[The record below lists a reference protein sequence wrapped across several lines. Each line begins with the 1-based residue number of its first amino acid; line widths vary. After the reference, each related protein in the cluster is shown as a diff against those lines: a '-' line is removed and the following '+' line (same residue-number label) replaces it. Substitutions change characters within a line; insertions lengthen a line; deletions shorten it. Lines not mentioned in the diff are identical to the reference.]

1 MNKTIKLFFMVAIL
15 LSCCW
20 GADAA
25 SRAKKFK
32 MKDQGLSRIYYFYA
46 PENLKKDAPLVM
58 VLHGYS
64 DKAEDYSPEMMD
76 LADQYGFAVCFPQGS
91 KDVYDKNC
99 WNVKY
104 PWQADM
110 KVDDAQFIRT
120 LVGELQEKYELSH
133 QNVFCTGMSN
143 GGEMT
148 YLLAYQCADLFSAV
162 APIGGLVFE
171 WMYRELTPSRAVPL
185 MEVHGTADDISYW
198 NGDLTNSG
206 GWGWYVSVPM
216 AISAWAYMDRCTAV
230 NVRSLGKLDKEGAH
244 EVILHTYTGGTDGA
258 EVRLYEVVG
267 GDHSWSTESLNTE
280 KEIWDF
286 FCKYM
291 K

>member
-1 MNKTIKLFFMVAIL
+1 MLAVL
-15 LSCCW
+15 LSFS
-20 GADAA
+20 GKAVAV
-25 SRAKKFK
+25 SRAEKFV
-32 MKDQGLSRIYYFYA
+32 MKNQGTERVYYFYA
-46 PENLKKDAPLVM
+46 PEKMKKNAPLVM

-64 DKAEDYSPEMMD
+64 DRAEDYSPEMMN
-76 LADQYGFAVCFPQGS
+76 LADKYGFAVCFPEGS
-91 KDVYDKNC
+91 LDIYDKHC

-104 PWQADM
+104 PWQKDM
-110 KVDDAQFIRT
+110 KVDDSKFIRT
-120 LVGELQEKYELSH
+120 LVGKLQKKYNLSKK
-133 QNVFCTGMSN
+133 NVFCTGMSN

-171 WMYRELTPSRAVPL
+171 WMYCELRPCRPVPL
-185 MEVHGTADDISYW
+185 MAVHGTADNISYW

-216 AISAWAYMDRCTAV
+216 AINAWAYMNRCTAESV
-230 NVRSLGKLDKEGAH
+230 EKLGKLDKEGAH
-244 EVILHTYTGGTDGA
+244 EVILHKYTSGTKGA

-280 KEIWDF
+280 QEVWNF

-291 K
+291 Q